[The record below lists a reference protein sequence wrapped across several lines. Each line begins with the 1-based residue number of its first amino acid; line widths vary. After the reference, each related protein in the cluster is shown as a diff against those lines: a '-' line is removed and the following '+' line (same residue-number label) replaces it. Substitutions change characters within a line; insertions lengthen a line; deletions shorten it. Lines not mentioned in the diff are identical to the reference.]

1 MTLSRIVLFAS
12 VLSAAPI
19 VIGAAQARPFDPLS
33 PLPSGATWDTL
44 YRVFHE
50 HQFVDDGVV
59 AEAFSDFVVHQL
71 ATRWSSV
78 TVLAR
83 LITTDSAFGVLVIKH
98 IDATTDEAELRR
110 VQDRSTA
117 SCPPRTRSLCGAIHV
132 AARQAAAQ
140 AAQPK

>member
-59 AEAFSDFVVHQL
+59 A
-71 ATRWSSV
+71 
-78 TVLAR
+78 
-83 LITTDSAFGVLVIKH
+83 
-98 IDATTDEAELRR
+98 
-110 VQDRSTA
+110 
-117 SCPPRTRSLCGAIHV
+117 
-132 AARQAAAQ
+132 
-140 AAQPK
+140 